1 MAYTK
6 IFYLTITFL
15 IFSNNLETESAEITT
30 DLYVSGTILPA
41 PQWQDQ
47 NSNLINLISFSFDGA
62 SAGEP
67 SQDTDS
73 AVFNFILRDT
83 NNSGGTMN
91 ISLLTPAGCSLGAT
105 DIEDSDVYFLLNT
118 SAYANG
124 SIFSINEGTT
134 YSAQIRFSG
143 SGNYG
148 NAAGLV
154 NCSTTGTL
162 TYTY

>member
-1 MAYTK
+1 MAYVK
-6 IFYLTITFL
+6 IFYLIIACF
-15 IFSNNLETESAEITT
+15 IFSKNLEIRSAEITT

-47 NSNLINLISFSFDGA
+47 NSNLIDLISFSFDGA
-62 SAGEP
+62 SAGEA

-73 AVFNFILRDT
+73 SVFNFILRDT

-91 ISLLTPAGCSLGAT
+91 IGLLTPAGCRLGAT
-105 DIEDSDVYFLLNT
+105 EIEDGDVYFLLNT

-124 SIFSINEGTT
+124 SIISINEGTT

-154 NCSTTGTL
+154 SCATTGTL

>member
-1 MAYTK
+1 MITK
-6 IFYLTITFL
+6 NYIYLTLLCFL
-15 IFSNNLETESAEITT
+15 LSNASVIRSAEIST

-47 NSNLINLISFSFDGA
+47 NANVITLISFSFDAAVAGA
-62 SAGEP
+62 A
-67 SQDTDS
+67 SQDVDS
-73 AVFNFILRDT
+73 ASFNFILRDT
-83 NNSGGTMN
+83 NNSGGSMN
-91 ISLLTPAGCSLGAT
+91 IGLLTPAGCKLGAT
-105 DIEDSDVYFLLNT
+105 DIDDGDVYFLLNS

-124 SIFSINEGTT
+124 SILNINEGTT

-154 NCSTTGTL
+154 TCSTTGTL